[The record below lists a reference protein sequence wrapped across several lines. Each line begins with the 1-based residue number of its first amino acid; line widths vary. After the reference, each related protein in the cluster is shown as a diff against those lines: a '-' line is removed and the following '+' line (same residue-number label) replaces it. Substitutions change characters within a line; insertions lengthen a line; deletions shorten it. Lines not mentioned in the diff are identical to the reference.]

1 MEQTLTIVS
10 FPGLGLEFD
19 VNRVA
24 FEIGSIPV
32 YWYGILI
39 ALGFMLAILYTSKR
53 AKQFGVDADRMLD
66 VIMGGAIGGIIGAR
80 AYFVLL
86 RWDYYGQNLDQI
98 INTRSGGMAIYGGI
112 IGGLLVGLLMCK
124 IRKVKALPMVDLV
137 AGGFFIGQA
146 IGRWGN
152 FVNIEAF
159 GGNTSLPWGMASETI
174 TSYLTQHEEEL
185 EALGMNIDP
194 NMPVHPTFLYESIW
208 CLLGFLFIAWYT
220 KRRKFDGELILIY
233 MMWYGAGRAVIEGLR
248 TDSLMIPNTSLR
260 ASQILAIAMVVVAAV
275 IWAVKTAKVKK
286 SGGRQL
292 YVDTEEGQL
301 VIKGEFYKK
310 KKDSSEEQP
319 AEHQLFSQESVQDQ
333 TAQQTEESEQDQAAQ
348 EMQQVND
355 SCEETAQMQAE
366 AACAEIEAEEMQE
379 ETKKA
384 AEEAA
389 KTELEAAEIEAE
401 AAAMESAE
409 MEAEAACAAV
419 EADLEEEKTE
429 ENK

>member
-1 MEQTLTIVS
+1 
-10 FPGLGLEFD
+10 
-19 VNRVA
+19 
-24 FEIGSIPV
+24 
-32 YWYGILI
+32 
-39 ALGFMLAILYTSKR
+39 
-53 AKQFGVDADRMLD
+53 
-66 VIMGGAIGGIIGAR
+66 
-80 AYFVLL
+80 
-86 RWDYYGQNLDQI
+86 
-98 INTRSGGMAIYGGI
+98 
-112 IGGLLVGLLMCK
+112 
-124 IRKVKALPMVDLV
+124 
-137 AGGFFIGQA
+137 
-146 IGRWGN
+146 
-152 FVNIEAF
+152 
-159 GGNTSLPWGMASETI
+159 
-174 TSYLTQHEEEL
+174 
-185 EALGMNIDP
+185 
-194 NMPVHPTFLYESIW
+194 
-208 CLLGFLFIAWYT
+208 
-220 KRRKFDGELILIY
+220 

-333 TAQQTEESEQDQAAQ
+333 TAQQTEESEQDQTAQ

-384 AEEAA
+384 AEDTFVSPA
-389 KTELEAAEIEAE
+389 T
-401 AAAMESAE
+401 
-409 MEAEAACAAV
+409 V
-419 EADLEEEKTE
+419 
-429 ENK
+429 